1 MKFIITLLLFI
12 PSLSWGAVSF
22 KKGERVD
29 SYKGI
34 GWPTIEKHDLDAG
47 KEWSQSIDTE
57 FSRLG
62 KSSHKFEF
70 RALDCKGYDCSR
82 GDFKGSFGRTET
94 YISTKEQ
101 GENWYAWSFYIDDS
115 ELTYSSESDDE
126 GINNHSVQFGQ
137 MKLNK
142 ENEVFPHCR
151 KYGGENVFIFQYKKK
166 FKGLAFSRQHCT
178 KKTVVETHETATVI
192 PENILFN
199 QWHDVI
205 IHAHWGNEG
214 FLKLYINGDLK
225 YFEEG
230 FITNQYSYK
239 GKSYGPSF
247 RYGIYQNNAPKS
259 FNGKVTA
266 WYDGIGRAKKCT
278 DKNFSELLIHLGYS
292 CNSLS
297 DKDNQVIKPNFIE
310 YLEYDD
316 DNNDDPNDENNETNF
331 NNDDSIDKSKYT
343 SIASDENFED
353 GDYELMWFWKIFD
366 EEGKLEQDLY
376 LGSDQANI
384 KNGILTFTKLDKS
397 FEMEDKIQSKNRK
410 KINFK
415 TEDGLILISANLDL
429 ASDGETASMVIVG
442 SASKDTLGSYYAEGP
457 WDDEGKEIIGIKF
470 KPISK

>member
-1 MKFIITLLLFI
+1 MKTLLALLLLI
-12 PSLSWGAVSF
+12 PSLSFGAVTF
-22 KKGERVD
+22 KNGERVD

-34 GWPTIEKHDLDAG
+34 GWPNIEKHDLDAG

-266 WYDGIGRAKKCT
+266 WYDGIARAKKCT

-292 CNSLS
+292 CNSLA

-316 DNNDDPNDENNETNF
+316 DNNDETNETNSNDDDPNDENNETNF
-331 NNDDSIDKSKYT
+331 NNDDSNEVEDIINLDQNNYEIEWTLEKVGDLDSKKIIAKDLLTFDSNIGSIIDFGDTEHLSKDIR
-343 SIASDENFED
+343 SKF
-353 GDYELMWFWKIFD
+353 DYELVDRIVNISGNFKIEGFD
-366 EEGKLEQDLY
+366 NKELLLQLLKSGEVFKGENRLNDKKGIAHKL
-376 LGSDQANI
+376 
-384 KNGILTFTKLDKS
+384 KV
-397 FEMEDKIQSKNRK
+397 KIK
-410 KINFK
+410 KI
-415 TEDGLILISANLDL
+415 
-429 ASDGETASMVIVG
+429 
-442 SASKDTLGSYYAEGP
+442 
-457 WDDEGKEIIGIKF
+457 
-470 KPISK
+470 

>member
-1 MKFIITLLLFI
+1 MKIFLTLLLLI
-12 PSLSWGAVSF
+12 PSLSWGAVTF
-22 KKGERVD
+22 KNGERVD

-34 GWPTIEKHDLDAG
+34 GWPNIEKHDLDAG

-266 WYDGIGRAKKCT
+266 WYDGIARAKKCT

-292 CNSLS
+292 CNSLA

-316 DNNDDPNDENNETNF
+316 DNNDETNETNSNDDDPNDENNETNF
-331 NNDDSIDKSKYT
+331 NNDDSNEVEDIINLDQNNYEIEWTLEKVGDLDSKKIIAKDVLTFDSNIGSIIDFGDTDHLSKDIR
-343 SIASDENFED
+343 SKF
-353 GDYELMWFWKIFD
+353 DYELVDRIVNVSGNLEIEGFDNKELLLQLLKSGEVFKGEKRLNDKKGIAHKLKVKI
-366 EEGKLEQDLY
+366 
-376 LGSDQANI
+376 
-384 KNGILTFTKLDKS
+384 
-397 FEMEDKIQSKNRK
+397 K
-410 KINFK
+410 KI
-415 TEDGLILISANLDL
+415 
-429 ASDGETASMVIVG
+429 
-442 SASKDTLGSYYAEGP
+442 
-457 WDDEGKEIIGIKF
+457 
-470 KPISK
+470 

>member
-1 MKFIITLLLFI
+1 MKIFLTLLLLI
-12 PSLSWGAVSF
+12 SSLSWGAVTF
-22 KKGERVD
+22 KNGERVD

-34 GWPTIEKHDLDAG
+34 GWPNIEKHDLDAG

-266 WYDGIGRAKKCT
+266 WYDGIARAKKCT

-292 CNSLS
+292 CNSLA

-316 DNNDDPNDENNETNF
+316 DNNDETNETNSNDDDPNDENNETNF
-331 NNDDSIDKSKYT
+331 NNDDSNEVEDIINLDQNNYEIEWTLEKVGDLDSKKIIAKDLLTFDSNIGSIIDFGDTEHLSKDIR
-343 SIASDENFED
+343 SKF
-353 GDYELMWFWKIFD
+353 DYELVDRIVNISGNLEIEGFDNKELLLQLLKSGEVFKGEKRLNDKKGIAHKLKVKI
-366 EEGKLEQDLY
+366 
-376 LGSDQANI
+376 
-384 KNGILTFTKLDKS
+384 
-397 FEMEDKIQSKNRK
+397 K
-410 KINFK
+410 KI
-415 TEDGLILISANLDL
+415 
-429 ASDGETASMVIVG
+429 
-442 SASKDTLGSYYAEGP
+442 
-457 WDDEGKEIIGIKF
+457 
-470 KPISK
+470 